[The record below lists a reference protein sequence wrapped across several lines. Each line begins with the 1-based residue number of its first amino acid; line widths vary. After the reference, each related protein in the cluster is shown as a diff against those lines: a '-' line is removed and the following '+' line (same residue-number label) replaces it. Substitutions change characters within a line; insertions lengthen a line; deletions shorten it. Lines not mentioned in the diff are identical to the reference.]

1 MDDIRHQ
8 IPERP
13 VRFIDQLRHHIRST
27 GLSYRTE
34 QTYIYWVKHFIYF
47 HNKQHPK
54 DLGAPYIEA
63 FLNHLAVN
71 RDCAVATQKVALNAL
86 MYLYR
91 RFFGLALADLTYTQA
106 RAPRRLP
113 VVYSR
118 GEIESILVQL
128 RGTPRLMVALFYGSG
143 LRSAELLALRIKDI
157 DFSSNNII
165 VRSGKGDKDRPT
177 MLPQQ
182 LVAELKRQIARVELL
197 HEQDLADGFGK
208 VYLPKALSRKSPSA
222 AKEIA
227 WQYLF
232 PASRIGKDPRSGVFR
247 RHHLHPT
254 ALGRHI
260 RGAVRAAA
268 ISKPARAHSFRHS
281 FATHLL
287 EAGYDLRTIQELLG
301 HSDISTTEIYT
312 HVVNRGGKGV
322 LSPADRLFRA
332 GVSD

>member
-63 FLNHLAVN
+63 FLNHLAIN

-86 MYLYR
+86 IYLYR

-128 RGTPRLMVALFYGSG
+128 RGTPRLMVALLYGSG

-165 VRSGKGDKDRPT
+165 VRSGKGDKDRST

-182 LVAELKRQIARVELL
+182 LVPELKRQVAQVELL
-197 HEQDLADGFGK
+197 HEQDLADGFGE
-208 VYLPKALSRKSPSA
+208 VYLPNALDRKSPSA

-260 RGAVRAAA
+260 RGAVGAAA

-281 FATHLL
+281 FATHFWK
-287 EAGYDLRTIQELLG
+287 RVMIC
-301 HSDISTTEIYT
+301 
-312 HVVNRGGKGV
+312 V
-322 LSPADRLFRA
+322 LFRNYW
-332 GVSD
+332 GIQTFQQRKFILML